1 MRAKGSR
8 ESGLEG
14 SFTSGIPSRDTGEEP
29 AGAMGAVHHS
39 YERSDDVICLRDVFK
54 VVLSSRVD
62 EN

>member
-1 MRAKGSR
+1 M
-8 ESGLEG
+8 EG
-14 SFTSGIPSRDTGEEP
+14 SFTSGIPSQDTSEEP
-29 AGAMGAVHHS
+29 AGAMVAVHHS